1 MAPVLRSASI
11 AICLPGIASSVNLA
25 VTSAT
30 RSEPLLIIISCTIK
44 SMINT
49 ITPITRSLPATKE
62 PKALTTLPG
71 LPVLRISFVEDT
83 LSAILKIVVKRSIEG
98 NACISST
105 SLEYNAVK
113 RIMNAT
119 VILMASITSSKP
131 EGSVIKRQTIAA
143 NKYMPIIISVFFI
156 FLSPS
161 CNYYILCLT
170 FHTKARTSATA

>member
-1 MAPVLRSASI
+1 
-11 AICLPGIASSVNLA
+11 
-25 VTSAT
+25 
-30 RSEPLLIIISCTIK
+30 
-44 SMINT
+44 MINT

-71 LPVLRISFVEDT
+71 LRISFVEDT

-113 RIMNAT
+113 RIINAT

-131 EGSVIKRQTIAA
+131 GGSVIKRQTIAA
-143 NKYMPIIISVFFI
+143 NKYMPIIISFSFFCLLPVIII
-156 FLSPS
+156 F
-161 CNYYILCLT
+161 YV
-170 FHTKARTSATA
+170 